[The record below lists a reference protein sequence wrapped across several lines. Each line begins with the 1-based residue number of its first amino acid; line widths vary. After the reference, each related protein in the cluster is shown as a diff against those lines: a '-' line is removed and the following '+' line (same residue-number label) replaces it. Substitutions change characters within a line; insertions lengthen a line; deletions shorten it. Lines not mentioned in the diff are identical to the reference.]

1 MSSTVC
7 MFVYNNC
14 MTDARVLKEAA
25 SLVKG
30 GYKVKIIAIMDKT
43 TLPYEIRDGIEI
55 IRVTKNPLHYRIF
68 SGDIITELFKAKK
81 KNILKNLRA
90 NYKSS
95 SSKLNNH
102 KKDTSLKK
110 SVQLNIRDLPAK
122 EFVKSFFYEL
132 KNNTLKCI
140 TYRWFLYFLVGISRI
155 IKISIRYTLMLPLKN
170 MFMIVHRPLCFHDF
184 YKRSLIL
191 NLEEPSDI
199 YHGHDLHT
207 VPTAF
212 KTAKRTNA
220 KVVYDAHELYTEM
233 SGLKPIER
241 KLYPIIE
248 RKYAPKVDALI
259 TVNESIATELK
270 DRYHLKK
277 KPSII
282 FNCPEISNNII
293 LTENDVLRE
302 KLNIPKET
310 KIVLYQGGYSINRGL
325 FNLIKS
331 AKYVNNGV
339 IVFMGWGK
347 IEDELRNEV
356 KKLNLENKVIFTPGV
371 PQNELLNH
379 SKSAEVGV
387 IPYQFVGLNNYY
399 TSPNKLFEYINA
411 GVPIA
416 GSDFPE
422 LKRVIDKYNIGET
435 FDPESPKSIA
445 EAVNKILD
453 NSDYQKT
460 LKENTKLAAKDF
472 TWEQEEKKLL
482 EIYNDLT
489 NE

>member
-14 MTDARVLKEAA
+14 TTDARVLKEAA

-55 IRVTKNPLHYRIF
+55 IRVIKNPLHYRIF
-68 SGDIITELFKAKK
+68 SGEIITELFKAKK
-81 KNILKNLRA
+81 KNVLKNLRKD
-90 NYKSS
+90 YKQAKEIKDTIPKKKTST
-95 SSKLNNH
+95 KLNI
-102 KKDTSLKK
+102 T
-110 SVQLNIRDLPAK
+110 QLTWK
-122 EFVKSFFYEL
+122 EFLKSFFQEL
-132 KNNTLKCI
+132 KTNTLKI
-140 TYRWFLYFLVGISRI
+140 ILYRWLFYLLNGLLRI
-155 IKISIRYTLMLPLKN
+155 IRLIVVKIFVPPLKSIL
-170 MFMIVHRPLCFHDF
+170 MTVHKPLCFHDF

-191 NLEEPSDI
+191 NIEEPSDI

-212 KTAKRTNA
+212 KTAKRTKA

-241 KLYPIIE
+241 KLYTRIE

-270 DRYHLKK
+270 DRYHLRK

-282 FNCPEISNNII
+282 FNCPEVSNNII
-293 LTENDVLRE
+293 MTDNDVLRE

-331 AKYVNNGV
+331 AKYINNGIV
-339 IVFMGWGK
+339 VFMGWGR
-347 IEDELRNEV
+347 IEEELKDEV
-356 KKLNLENKVIFTPGV
+356 KKLQLEDKVIFTPGV

-445 EAVNKILD
+445 TAINKVLD
-453 NSDYQKT
+453 DSEYQKT

-472 TWEQEEKKLL
+472 TWEQEEKKLI
-482 EIYNDLT
+482 EIYSKLV